1 MMARFDG
8 KVAIV
13 TGATSGIGAETA
25 RAFAR
30 EGAKVVV
37 AGRRDAEGASV
48 VKEIHDAGGEAIFV
62 RTDVSKAADNAALV
76 AAAKAAFG
84 RVDVAFLNA
93 GVLGAFGPIGE
104 LDEAIWDSTIDI
116 NLKGLWL
123 GLRALVPALIEQGGG
138 SIILNG
144 TVVADAGMAGATIY
158 AASKGGVL
166 SMARAAALE
175 GAPYGVRVNVIHP
188 GPIFTPMADNGFGG
202 RDNFTAF
209 FADKI
214 PMKRTGES
222 EEIAQ
227 PVLFLASDHAS
238 FITGQ
243 SLTVDGGYTAQ

>member
-1 MMARFDG
+1 MGRFEG

-37 AGRRDAEGASV
+37 SGRRASEGAAV
-48 VKEIHDAGGEAIFV
+48 VDEIRQGGGQAIFV
-62 RTDVSKAADNAALV
+62 RADVSNAADNAALV
-76 AAAKAAFG
+76 AAAKETFG

-93 GVLGAFGPIGE
+93 GVLGAFGPVGDLPE
-104 LDEAIWDSTIDI
+104 EVWDQTVDI
-116 NLKGLWL
+116 NLKGVWL

-138 SIILNG
+138 SIVVNG
-144 TVVADAGMAGATIY
+144 TVVADVGMAGATIY
-158 AASKGGVL
+158 AASKGGLL

-188 GPIFTPMADNGFGG
+188 GPIFTPMADAGFGG

-209 FADKI
+209 FADKV
-214 PMKRTGES
+214 PMKRTGEP
-222 EEIAQ
+222 EEIAR
-227 PVLFLASDHAS
+227 PVLFLASDDAS

-243 SLTVDGGYTAQ
+243 SLTIDGGYTAQ